1 MDTKINVNRKTM
13 TTLSMIL
20 IGLLMI
26 GTLNLYLGAKPDNL
40 NLQRLEAENL
50 NTNNKANSFV
60 SNSSANASQ
69 VLSEDVGNHFTIS
82 CKDFKQLFDA
92 LIALK
97 IGNEAAEG
105 KINQSTFDGVEN
117 IFNKYA
123 GNCSQLDEFEVD

>member
-1 MDTKINVNRKTM
+1 MDNKINVNQKTV
-13 TTLSMIL
+13 TTLSLIL
-20 IGLLMI
+20 IGILMI
-26 GTLNLYLGAKPDNL
+26 GTLNPYPCLKLDNL
-40 NLQRLEAENL
+40 NLQGQEDENL
-50 NTNNKANSFV
+50 KSNNKANRFV
-60 SNSSANASQ
+60 SNSSANTSQ

-92 LIALK
+92 LVALK

>member
-1 MDTKINVNRKTM
+1 MDNKINVNQKTV
-13 TTLSMIL
+13 TTLSLIL
-20 IGLLMI
+20 IGILMI
-26 GTLNLYLGAKPDNL
+26 GTLNLYPCLKLDNL
-40 NLQRLEAENL
+40 NLQGQDDENL
-50 NTNNKANSFV
+50 KSNNKANRFV
-60 SNSSANASQ
+60 SNSSANTSQ

-92 LIALK
+92 LVALK

>member
-1 MDTKINVNRKTM
+1 MYTKINVNRKTM

-40 NLQRLEAENL
+40 NLQGLEAENL

>member
-1 MDTKINVNRKTM
+1 MDNKINVNQKTV
-13 TTLSMIL
+13 TTLSLIL
-20 IGLLMI
+20 IGILMI
-26 GTLNLYLGAKPDNL
+26 GTLNLYPCLKLDNL
-40 NLQRLEAENL
+40 NLQGQEDENL
-50 NTNNKANSFV
+50 KSNNKANRFV
-60 SNSSANASQ
+60 SNSSANTSQ

-92 LIALK
+92 LVALK